1 MKSIQPPVRL
11 LLGPGPSEPH
21 PDVLRAQT
29 RPMLGH
35 LDPVF
40 LQVLKET
47 QEALKKVFQTQNE
60 HTLAV
65 SGTGMAGMECVFAN
79 LIEPGDKV
87 LICSAGFFGDRM
99 ADIATRCGAQ
109 VEVLRADWGTCFE
122 KQTIEQAL
130 TRCQPKLMGIVHAE
144 TSTGACQPLQG
155 LGELCRMN
163 NALLVVDAVT
173 SLATMPLDV
182 DGLQIDAVYSGS
194 QKGLGCPPG
203 LAPVSMNKRA
213 IDAIKRRKQPVQS
226 YYLDVIELMKYW
238 STPPAYH
245 HTAPI
250 SSFYALH
257 EGLRLVL
264 EEGLEARWKRHQY
277 TGNALKAG
285 LQKMGLKL
293 MTYPSCQMPALTA
306 VEIPT
311 GIDDVAFRKKLLTE
325 HGIEIGG
332 GLGPYKGKIWR
343 IGLMGYGSTLQ
354 NVDKL
359 LIAMHQC
366 LL

>member
-1 MKSIQPPVRL
+1 
-11 LLGPGPSEPH
+11 
-21 PDVLRAQT
+21 
-29 RPMLGH
+29 MLGH

-40 LQVLKET
+40 LQVLKEI

-65 SGTGMAGMECVFAN
+65 SGTGMAGMECIFAN

-99 ADIATRCGAQ
+99 ADIALRCGAQ
-109 VEVLRADWGTCFE
+109 VEVLRADGGTCFE
-122 KQTIEQAL
+122 KQTMEQAL
-130 TRCQPKLMGIVHAE
+130 TRFQPKLMGIVHAE

-155 LGELCRMN
+155 LGELCRKN

-182 DGLQIDAVYSGS
+182 DAWQIDAVYSGS

-203 LAPVSMNKRA
+203 LAPVSMNARA
-213 IDAIKRRKQPVQS
+213 IDVVKRRKKPVQS
-226 YYLDVIELMKYW
+226 YYLDMLELMKYW
-238 STPPAYH
+238 SSPPSYH

-257 EGLRLVL
+257 EGLKLVL
-264 EEGLEARWKRHQY
+264 EEGLEARWQRHQQNGD
-277 TGNALKAG
+277 TLKAG
-285 LQKMGLKL
+285 LQKLELKL
-293 MTYPSCQMPALTA
+293 MTHPSCQMPALTA
-306 VEIPT
+306 VEIPA
-311 GIDDVAFRKKLLTE
+311 GVDDVAFRKKLLTE

-343 IGLMGYGSTLQ
+343 IGLMGYGSSIQ
-354 NVDKL
+354 NVEKL
-359 LIAMHQC
+359 LSAMQQC